1 MQFHT
6 CRHLK
11 RYHSASYGYKLTG
24 NIQNFQNSHYC
35 HFCLLI
41 VPYNCAKFQNKP
53 EDNVHGK
60 QDIFKMYTVAIC
72 ALLSS
77 IIFKKSL
84 LKMNSEKKMQN
95 ILTKP
100 RLKCPTSFSKHS
112 NYHICLTLSFIILGN
127 SIEWNPRT
135 IHSRFWAHSRTN
147 LPILQFISI
156 FAKYEFLSLIVTCN
170 HTKFQKNP
178 YSRFCE
184 QSEPAFWTK
193 FWKLMTHFGILR
205 TFTKKKAVIF
215 FYI

>member
-11 RYHSASYGYKLTG
+11 RYHSASYGYKLMG

-53 EDNVHGK
+53 ENNVHGK

-95 ILTKP
+95 ILTKLP
-100 RLKCPTSFSKHS
+100 HLSHIVIHNFGEFHRVESKNNSFKVLGPLQNKFAHFAVHKH
-112 NYHICLTLSFIILGN
+112 
-127 SIEWNPRT
+127 
-135 IHSRFWAHSRTN
+135 
-147 LPILQFISI
+147 
-156 FAKYEFLSLIVTCN
+156 
-170 HTKFQKNP
+170 
-178 YSRFCE
+178 FC
-184 QSEPAFWTK
+184 K
-193 FWKLMTHFGILR
+193 I
-205 TFTKKKAVIF
+205 
-215 FYI
+215 